1 MVPQG
6 RVLVVDDDAPIRAL
20 VTKIVERAG
29 YIVDNARDGEE
40 AIEKIDEQDYAVMVI
55 DLMMPKVDGYG
66 VIAHLRGR
74 ERRPAVIVITAG
86 DSAAIRQLDGAIVHS
101 VVRKPFDIDVLG
113 DLIAAAAATVVAERN
128 DTTAKNVVPF
138 RRDAGDR

>member
-1 MVPQG
+1 MKSDG

-40 AIEKIDEQDYAVMVI
+40 AIARINEREYAVMVI

-66 VIAHLRGR
+66 VIAHLKTMAK
-74 ERRPAVIVITAG
+74 RPAVIVITAG
-86 DSAAIRQLDGAIVHS
+86 DSVAIRQLDGSMVHS

-113 DLIAAAAATVVAERN
+113 DLIAAAARTVVAEESVEDEN
-128 DTTAKNVVPF
+128 ILPF
-138 RRDAGDR
+138 RREPGS